1 MDNLNEEQIEKL
13 QAIFEII
20 DQDSDGKI
28 TISDLRQMF
37 NSLGDSRTEKDLV
50 TMFEEEDLDFKSSI
64 SFAMFL
70 KFMSSKIE
78 RMTEIRELREA
89 LTVFAKEDIKKQEI
103 CEALD
108 DTLEVQEVLNE
119 FCRENPLTGEV
130 VFQKEKYFKK
140 QL

>member
-13 QAIFEII
+13 QAIFEIM

-28 TISDLRQMF
+28 SINDLMQIF
-37 NSLGDSRTEKDLV
+37 NSLGDSKTEKDV
-50 TMFEEEDLDFKSSI
+50 ITMFEEQHPDSNSGI

-78 RMTEIRELREA
+78 RMTETRKMREA
-89 LTVFAKEDIKKQEI
+89 LTVFGEEEISKQAFSET
-103 CEALD
+103 LD
-108 DTLEVQEVLNE
+108 DTLEVQEVLSE
-119 FCRENPLTGEV
+119 FSKENHLTGEI
-130 VFQKEKYFKK
+130 VFQNEKYLRK